1 MDLSRKTVTYAVGDH
16 RWLGSSHGT
25 DMGQTITLDSALF
38 TAGDHDANGF
48 IPSGT
53 VLGKVTATGL
63 YGPYDL
69 DAINGLETA
78 VGHLL
83 TDTPTGDGGLAQLQA
98 DSIDLGAALFTH
110 GVVVEAF
117 LPDFTTTDGEID
129 AAAKTDVGSR
139 IQYR

>member
-1 MDLSRKTVTYAVGDH
+1 MDLSVKTTSYATGDH

-25 DMGQTITLDSALF
+25 GMGQTITLDVSTF
-38 TAGDHDANGF
+38 TADDHDANGF

-53 VLGKVTATGL
+53 CLGLITASGL

-69 DAINGLETA
+69 DATDGTEPG

-83 TDTPTGDGGLAQLQA
+83 TDIPVD
-98 DSIDLGAALFTH
+98 IDAAGAADVGASLFTH
-110 GVVVEAF
+110 GVVVEAY
-117 LPDFTTTDGEID
+117 LPDFTVTDGEID
-129 AAAKTDVGSR
+129 AAFKADIGTA

>member
-1 MDLSRKTVTYAVGDH
+1 MDLSVRTTDYAVGDH

-25 DMGQTITLDSALF
+25 DMGQTITLDASAF
-38 TAGDHDANGF
+38 TADDHNANGF

-53 VLGKVTATGL
+53 CLGLITASGL
-63 YGPYDL
+63 YGPYDV
-69 DAINGLETA
+69 DAADGTETG

-83 TDTPTGDGGLAQLQA
+83 TDVAAA
-98 DSIDLGAALFTH
+98 DLTADLGASLFTH

-117 LPDFTTTDGEID
+117 LPDFTVTDGEID
-129 AAAKTDVGSR
+129 APFKVDVAGR